1 MKPSPFKFLDSYA
14 PQDIGSFFG
23 RDRETGE
30 LFRQCF
36 VSPILVVYGGSGT
49 GKTSLVQCGLA
60 SRFQESDWLPVPVR
74 RSGDMLSS
82 LREEIKAHSLTPSA
96 SDDIGEL
103 TANLY
108 LDHFKPVYFLFDQ
121 FEELFIFG
129 GREENEAFF
138 QAINALLGAERNV
151 HVVFIIREEYLAE
164 LTRYEHSVPKL
175 IENRYRVE
183 RMARSYATDVVERL
197 CATNGIAC
205 TTGFSTAMVDR
216 LNPEGQGVELSYLQ
230 VYLDRCWRMRKDDE
244 PFSIALLERIGY
256 VDDLLGT
263 FLEEQVAETP
273 DPEHAENL
281 LKTFV
286 SDQGTKRQLTAAE
299 AHDWVNVIGTAM
311 DLDEVERLLQ
321 LFVSKRL
328 LRDRDE
334 RGRYELLHD
343 ALARQI
349 FQRITRAEQEL
360 IEVRQF
366 VLQAFGQF
374 EKRGVR
380 ITANDLAYL
389 RPYRNQLYLKGKVA
403 EFVEGAF
410 GEEERKQKRR
420 KRRRRLMVVT
430 LSLVVV
436 GLAFMTYS
444 AVQLLKAS
452 ARTNM
457 SNTFILLSKGMLG
470 AGDPFHAFGAAQR
483 AYELDPSIE
492 AERAVLLAYNSMYP
506 GLVTDL
512 GTIARA
518 SDDRRS
524 FLVIDAERGFNVYD
538 MGGRLLFHKV
548 LSSHQP
554 NGVQYITGGT
564 HILCVDS
571 AVSIYNLQGQT
582 IFTCDTSQWMGYNSD
597 QRFVGFMRDSLL
609 IENEG
614 RIQRIGWKNASLLL
628 NSVTKTKT
636 FPAKVGFLD
645 SFTVYLCGADSLRLV
660 SLGTRPP
667 ISFSIAYPR
676 PMPYFRVQA
685 VKGKLACRIQGHGT
699 IAFDPVLRRWSVLR
713 LEGNGP
719 MVWTNFFND
728 CVILQVGQ
736 DKDCF
741 MELHRL
747 STTGSKPVRMSGWFL
762 QHFPVTG
769 TTLATTSGNENS
781 ETILYGPEG
790 QILLRTKGY
799 PASFD
804 DQGFVV
810 VSDSTVTLDRVSIWN
825 AKGQLN
831 STIAV
836 KKISAMSDP
845 PVHAI
850 WLDHVNDTAVVGY
863 LSDAVINDQPVKE
876 FRAIREDRTI
886 CYMTLPRDIQYRH
899 RTMFHTLAN
908 GSSLVSRGQFGQTL
922 VGSYYGSKRVPYQ
935 RNYVFYSA
943 QAFRPLGF
951 VQLDQMGS
959 SGFRVPDDSA
969 TAYRSLAG
977 LIWRP
982 DSTWT
987 VSFTKEGRNA
997 LTLNYYLGARNISP
1011 LGDRFKLVYS
1021 NKGFDGKQHVSM
1033 WNTTTGVELDNYW
1046 LRAAEDVLWSEQDTA
1061 TALVI
1066 GKDSLYIMDRGLSRC
1081 LLAVDRDS
1089 SIMASGP
1096 DDRFPVFWNRHKST
1110 LRIIDMGLVRV
1121 YEMHIA
1127 PDQFDARIDQGLGTY
1142 PDHCTISAQNDST
1155 IYFVL
1160 NYWAGGGVVQRFVNG
1175 NADDAIETP
1184 GECRMVY
1191 RKDKAYLRSTSVTVK
1206 DGDYGIQK
1214 DRVDRVVYYHF
1225 VKEASGRRIGQS
1237 PMKVVERLELEFNIL
1252 GDRIRHWEEDLL
1264 VVKGT
1269 LVDAHLPQRV
1279 LSTHRMMNEFEEF
1292 PMSAKEA
1299 IRMVRQDMVYGKECL
1314 PWINSDRG
1322 ELGEM
1327 WFLK

>member
-1 MKPSPFKFLDSYA
+1 MNPSPFKFLDSYT

-82 LREEIKAHSLTPSA
+82 LREEIKTHSLTPSS

-103 TANLY
+103 VANLY
-108 LDHFKPVYFLFDQ
+108 LDHFKPIYFLFDQ

-151 HVVFIIREEYLAE
+151 HVVFIVREEYLAE
-164 LTRYEHSVPKL
+164 LTRYEHLVPKL

-197 CATNGIAC
+197 CAANGITCAK
-205 TTGFSTAMVDR
+205 GFSTTMVDR

-273 DPEHAENL
+273 DPEHAESL

-366 VLQAFGQF
+366 VQQAFGQF
-374 EKRGVR
+374 EKRGVKLS
-380 ITANDLAYL
+380 ANDLTYL
-389 RPYRNQLYLKGKVA
+389 RPYRDQLYLKGEVA
-403 EFVEGAF
+403 EFVASAF
-410 GEEERKQKRR
+410 SEEERREKSR
-420 KRRRRLMVVT
+420 KRRRVILVSA
-430 LSLVVV
+430 LSLILV
-436 GLAFMTYS
+436 GLVFFTYS
-444 AVQLLKAS
+444 TVQRLKNEERINNSHIALKF
-452 ARTNM
+452 AEQLM
-457 SNTFILLSKGMLG
+457 EL
-470 AGDPFHAFGAAQR
+470 GDPFGAFGAAEQ
-483 AYELDPSIE
+483 AYELDPGLE
-492 AERAVLLAYNSMYP
+492 AERALLIAYNSLYP
-506 GLVTDL
+506 QVLTDR
-512 GTIARA
+512 GTIARVA
-518 SDDRRS
+518 ADRRS
-524 FLVIDAERGFNVYD
+524 YLVIDAERGFNVYD
-538 MGGRLLFHKV
+538 IESRLVFHKV

-554 NGVQYITGGT
+554 DGVQYIIGGT

-582 IFTCDTSQWMGYNSD
+582 IFTCDTAQWMGYNND
-597 QRFVGFMRDSLL
+597 QRFVGVMRDSLL

-614 RIQRIGWKNASLLL
+614 RIQRVAWKSVSLH
-628 NSVTKTKT
+628 SDGGSRAKTLPT
-636 FPAKVGFLD
+636 KVGFLD
-645 SFTVYLCGADSLRLV
+645 SVTVYLCGADSLRIV
-660 SLGTRPP
+660 SLNTRPP
-667 ISFSIAYPR
+667 SSSSISYPQ
-676 PMPYFRVQA
+676 PMPFYRVQA
-685 VKGKLACRIQGHGT
+685 VQGKLAWDIQGQGT
-699 IAFDPVLRRWSVLR
+699 KVFDPVLRRWSVLR
-713 LEGNGP
+713 PEGTRP
-719 MVWTNFFND
+719 MVWSNFLSD

-747 STTGSKPVRMSGWFL
+747 SSAGAKPIRMDGWL
-762 QHFPVTG
+762 IKHFPSTG
-769 TTLATTSGNENS
+769 NTLATASANKTDEA
-781 ETILYGPEG
+781 ILYGPEG
-790 QILLRTKGY
+790 QVLLRTKGY

-804 DQGFVV
+804 EEGFVV
-810 VSDSTVTLDRVSIWN
+810 VSDSTVTLDRVSIWSAN
-825 AKGQLN
+825 GQLN

-836 KKISAMSDP
+836 KKISAMYDP

-850 WLDHVNDTAVVGY
+850 WLDHVHDTAVVGY
-863 LSDAVINDQPVKE
+863 LSDAVINDQQVKE
-876 FRAIREDRTI
+876 FRVIRSDRTT
-886 CYMTLPRDIQYRH
+886 CYMILPGDIQYQS

-908 GSSLVSRGQFGQTL
+908 GSSLASRGQFGHAL
-922 VGSYYGSKRVPYQ
+922 VGSYDLSIRVPYQ
-935 RNYVFYSA
+935 RSFKYYSV
-943 QAFRPLGF
+943 QSIRPFGF
-951 VQLDQMGS
+951 MQCDLNTS
-959 SGFRVPDDSA
+959 SGIRVPGDSA
-969 TAYRSLAG
+969 TAYRTMEAL
-977 LIWRP
+977 LWRP
-982 DSTWT
+982 DSNCT
-987 VSFTKEGRNA
+987 VSITKAGRNA
-997 LTLNYYLGARNISP
+997 LTLSYYLGARNISP
-1011 LGDRFKLVYS
+1011 KGDLFKVVYS
-1021 NKGFDGKQHVSM
+1021 QNGFDGIQHVGI
-1033 WNTTTGVELDNYW
+1033 WNTSTGAELDNHC
-1046 LRAAEDVLWSEQDTA
+1046 LRAAEDVVWSEQDSA

-1066 GKDSLYIMDRGLSRC
+1066 GKDSLYVMDRGLSRC

-1089 SIMASGP
+1089 AMMASEP
-1096 DDRFPVFWNRHKST
+1096 DDRFPVFWNRRKST
-1110 LRIIDMGLVRV
+1110 LRIIDLGLARM

-1127 PDQFDARIDQGLGTY
+1127 PDQFDARIELGLGTY
-1142 PDHCTISAQNDST
+1142 PDNCRISAQNDST
-1155 IYFVL
+1155 VYFVL

-1175 NADDAIETP
+1175 KADNAIETP
-1184 GECRMVY
+1184 GECSMVY
-1191 RKDKAYLRSTSVTVK
+1191 RKDKAYLRSTSVTVY
-1206 DGDYGIQK
+1206 DAGGWTQK
-1214 DRVDRVVYYHF
+1214 DRIDHVVYYHF
-1225 VKEASGRRIGQS
+1225 VNEDSGRQIRQS
-1237 PMKVVERLELEFNIL
+1237 PMKFVEAPGSEYNVL
-1252 GDRIRHWEEDLL
+1252 GHRIRHWEQDLL
-1264 VVKGT
+1264 EVKGR
-1269 LVDAHLPQRV
+1269 LIDAHLPQRV
-1279 LSTHRMMNEFEEF
+1279 LSTHRLMNEFEQF

-1299 IRMVRQDMVYGKECL
+1299 IRMVRVERVYGDPKKIGRIHFSE
-1314 PWINSDRG
+1314 
-1322 ELGEM
+1322 
-1327 WFLK
+1327 